1 MVGWRKWLRG
11 LIHVEG
17 DQRWKIKPYRKFI
30 QRDFPNDQLKNIFR
44 LEWKTIFE
52 KMTETPGLV
61 IPAHEHEI
69 DDAFVESSYASA
81 TRYLRE
87 NYSYI
92 FQGPAGSTESFL
104 IGTWSRK
111 VRRSEVLKHGT
122 PEDKAKLAPPN
133 PKNRKRRG
141 GVRKAGVRR
150 KKGRL
155 LAGTEHR

>member
-1 MVGWRKWLRG
+1 
-11 LIHVEG
+11 
-17 DQRWKIKPYRKFI
+17 
-30 QRDFPNDQLKNIFR
+30 
-44 LEWKTIFE
+44 
-52 KMTETPGLV
+52 MTETPGLV
-61 IPAHEHEI
+61 IPAQEHDI

-92 FQGPAGSTESFL
+92 FQGPEGSTEGFL

-141 GVRKAGVRR
+141 GVPKAGVRR
-150 KKGRL
+150 KKRKTL
-155 LAGTEHR
+155 SRHGTQMTDEEVEENGEGSEGADGLVLEA